1 MKVQRIISKSPDGR
15 RMEVICDDGKTR
27 HIHKNRNDSKT
38 YWTYRDDRK
47 DGAFLQIEV
56 TE

>member
-1 MKVQRIISKSPDGR
+1 MKVQRIISKSKNGR

-27 HIHKNRNDSKT
+27 HIHLNRGDSRT

-47 DGAFLQIEV
+47 DDVFLPIEV